1 MANYNAGYTAL
12 IRKGRR
18 AHWGNWALSSQIRP
32 GAVGVV
38 DPSSGEFTLV
48 EDQIPGARL
57 ERRPQPTRWELM
69 SEHVSRQQ
77 AAVSLDGSATDPET
91 QTKIKAGLE
100 VKWGLE
106 KSGSMISEFSI
117 GSEELLV
124 GFGETMNSQYDWLQ
138 KAAAS
143 QGMSSNGGGIS
154 QGFGVITS
162 VLWANSG
169 LNVAAQSDNTTFS
182 ITGSVSGVNELVG
195 QAEGKGSYTSSE
207 ANKSVDKHVW
217 PDKESKIAER
227 PVPIA
232 YTFASFDGRLI
243 MPHWT
248 QELGSFQL
256 VLNNQHGGTYIV
268 NANLGYDTPQGRRN
282 ESVSVSGGLIGTIGA
297 IPLNATNLSLDLAF
311 KGVFSD
317 DHKSFKWATPLGSW
331 YDGTRH
337 IDLSGV
343 WPGSTDATDAEAALR
358 P

>member
-1 MANYNAGYTAL
+1 MASWNASYTQL

-18 AHWGNWALSSQIRP
+18 AHWGNWALSAQIAP

-38 DPSSGEFTLV
+38 DPETGEFKLV
-48 EDQIPGARL
+48 EKTIPAAQVQTR
-57 ERRPQPTRWELM
+57 QQATRWELM

-77 AAVSLDGSATDPET
+77 GQVSLDGSAVDPET
-91 QTKIKAGLE
+91 GTKVTAGLE

-106 KSGSMISEFSI
+106 KSGSMVSEFSL
-117 GSEELLV
+117 GSEAYLLS
-124 GFGETMNSQYDWLQ
+124 FGDLLNGQYDWLAS
-138 KAAAS
+138 KAAS
-143 QGMSSNGGGIS
+143 VGMNGGKGGIS

-169 LNVAAQSDNTTFS
+169 LNVAAQDENTTFS
-182 ITGSVSGVNELVG
+182 VTGSVSGVNELVG
-195 QAEGKGSYTSSE
+195 QAEGKGSYTSAT
-207 ANKSVDKHVW
+207 ANKSVDKHIW
-217 PDKESKIAER
+217 PDKENTLPPGAI
-227 PVPIA
+227 PIA

-243 MPHWT
+243 IPNWT
-248 QELGSFQL
+248 MQVGSFQL

-268 NANLGYDTPQGRRN
+268 NATLDYDTPQGKRHD
-282 ESVSVSGGLIGTIGA
+282 EASVSGGLIATMGA
-297 IPLNATNLSLDLAF
+297 IPLTATNLTLNLTF

-317 DHKSFKWATPLGSW
+317 EHKSFRWNTPLGTW

-343 WPGSTDATDAEAALR
+343 WPGQTGAVDAEASLR